1 MITIDELIEEG
12 KSFEIKSTGFTDG
25 FEAGCHVIYSPTK
38 YISNGDQYYEWIAK
52 AKRFLQIHYP
62 NDIATNDFSRISEQE
77 VSEKNIFA
85 LVAILV
91 SLKEMPELC
100 EYKETEEMGG
110 HTININQNQHQA
122 QTQSQS
128 QSFELFMDAIKDHLT
143 LGQFQELQKIVKE
156 TPNAEEARPKIIDK
170 LKSFG
175 ESVLSGILTNIIT
188 NPTIWGG
195 LF

>member
-1 MITIDELIEEG
+1 MITIDDLINEG
-12 KSFEIKSTGFTDG
+12 NSFEIKSTGFREG
-25 FEAGCHVIYSPTK
+25 FEAGCHVIYEPTK
-38 YISNGDQYYEWIAK
+38 YISNGDQYYQWITK
-52 AKRFLQIHYP
+52 AKRFLHLYYP
-62 NDIATNDFSRISEQE
+62 QDIAVRDFTRIADED
-77 VSEKNIFA
+77 VSEKNIYA

-91 SLKEMPELC
+91 SLKEIPELC
-100 EYKETEEMGG
+100 EYKETEDMSGT
-110 HTININQNQHQA
+110 TINVNQNQTQN
-122 QTQSQS
+122 QTQTQS

-143 LGQFQELQKIVKE
+143 LGQFQELQKIAKD
-156 TPNAEEARPKIIDK
+156 TPNIEEARPKIIDK

>member
-52 AKRFLQIHYP
+52 TKRFLQIHYP

-91 SLKEMPELC
+91 SLKEIPELC
-100 EYKETEEMGG
+100 EYKEPEDMSGT
-110 HTININQNQHQA
+110 TINVHQNQSQQQN
-122 QTQSQS
+122 QTQSQN
-128 QSFELFMDAIKDHLT
+128 FELFMDAIKDHLT

-156 TPNAEEARPKIIDK
+156 APNAEEARPKIIDK

-188 NPTIWGG
+188 NPAIWGG

>member
-12 KSFEIKSTGFTDG
+12 KSFEIKSTGFQEG
-25 FEAGCHVIYSPTK
+25 FAAGCRVIYEPTK

-52 AKRFLQIHYP
+52 TKRFLQLNYP
-62 NDIATNDFSRISEQE
+62 QDIAVKDFARIADEDI
-77 VSEKNIFA
+77 SEKNICA

-100 EYKETEEMGG
+100 EYKESENMSGT
-110 HTININQNQHQA
+110 TITVNQNQHQQQS
-122 QTQSQS
+122 QTQS

-188 NPTIWGG
+188 NPAIWGS

>member
-52 AKRFLQIHYP
+52 TKRFLQINYP

-91 SLKEMPELC
+91 SLKEIPELC
-100 EYKETEEMGG
+100 EYKEPEDMSGT
-110 HTININQNQHQA
+110 TINVHQNQSQQQN
-122 QTQSQS
+122 QTQSQN
-128 QSFELFMDAIKDHLT
+128 FELFMDAIKDHLT

-156 TPNAEEARPKIIDK
+156 APNAEEARPKIIDK

-188 NPTIWGG
+188 NPAIWGG